1 MSDNTKY
8 CMSCMK
14 AMPEDLVICP
24 NCHYSADSLQQAP
37 YLAQGVLIKERYLVG
52 KVIAMAN
59 DSITYIGLDTFT
71 QIVVTV
77 REYYPHKIAHRAN
90 GSTLVS
96 PISNSSL
103 YDSCLDSFINLWRG
117 MSLLGDVKCLP
128 KVVDIFSENDT
139 AYCICESK
147 ETMSLKAYFEK
158 TRKPLTYSKAVAAF
172 IPLLNALKVLHNA
185 GIVHGSIT
193 PTAIQVGSDG
203 RLNLNG
209 FTIPQCRS
217 DIPELSAKPVSGFS
231 PLEVYESN
239 TVGPESDIYSLM
251 AVLYYSITGT
261 VLPKATDR
269 IEKEKLSIPSSVASV
284 MPKNVLNALARSLSL
299 YPQNRISSAEELVN
313 CLKQAH
319 AQTSS
324 HRPTATRTPAQQRIS
339 SERPAQR
346 RSNNDR
352 PIPPQTRPQQKAPVK
367 EEKEKEKETSL
378 VALGLATFTAAV
390 VVISIIFCALYSTV
404 LYKNYN
410 IPFLNKALSS
420 MVFLPMNKEKEP
432 ETNEPILTTD
442 EAPSVSETA
451 YATVADFTK
460 LTYDYII
467 SNESFKRNFVFEFKQ
482 EASDTV
488 EKGGIIRQDA
498 IAGESVPVGT
508 EIRLVVSTGVEQI
521 VVPDV
526 KGKSYEEAKDI
537 LEDAK
542 LKVEKEV
549 LENTEN
555 KTPDEVYS
563 MSEDAGSSVDKGTTI
578 TLSVWDKVPETTTAA
593 PTTTEKAAEKT
604 TEAKKETTTKAPSTT
619 KKETTTK
626 KSVE

>member
-1 MSDNTKY
+1 MSEKTKY
-8 CMSCMK
+8 CMGCMK
-14 AMPEDLVICP
+14 PMPESAVICP
-24 NCHYSADSLQQAP
+24 NCHYSADSTQQAP
-37 YLAQGVLIKERYLVG
+37 YLMQGVLVKERYLVG

-71 QIVVTV
+71 ETVVTV

-90 GSTLVS
+90 GSTLVT

-117 MSLLGDVKCLP
+117 ISMLVDIKCLP
-128 KVVDIFSENDT
+128 KVIDIFSENDT

-147 ETMSLKAYFEK
+147 ETMSLKSYFEK

-217 DIPELSAKPVSGFS
+217 DIPELAAKPVAGFS

-239 TVGPESDIYSLM
+239 TAGPESDIYSLM
-251 AVLYYSITGT
+251 AVLYYSVTGT

-269 IEKEKLSIPSSVASV
+269 IEKEKLSLPSSVAAV

-313 CLKQAH
+313 CLRAAH
-319 AQTSS
+319 AQPSGAD
-324 HRPTATRTPAQQRIS
+324 RPSASRTAAQQRS
-339 SERPAQR
+339 AAERPAQR
-346 RSNNDR
+346 RTVADR
-352 PIPPQTRPQQKAPVK
+352 PARPQPKAPVK
-367 EEKEKEKETSL
+367 EEKEPSF
-378 VALGLATFTAAV
+378 VALGLTTFVTAV
-390 VVISIIFCALYSTV
+390 VVISIIFCGLYSTV

-420 MVFLPMNKEKEP
+420 MAFLPMNKETEP
-432 ETNEPILTTD
+432 ETQAPELSTD
-442 EAPSVSETA
+442 EAPSASETA

-467 SNESFKRNFVFEFKQ
+467 SNESFKRNFVFDFRQ

-488 EKGGIIRQDA
+488 KKGGIISQDA

-508 EIRLVVSTGVEQI
+508 EIRLVVSTGIEQI

-526 KGKSYEEAKDI
+526 VGMEYEDAKDI
-537 LEDAK
+537 LENAK
-542 LKVEKEV
+542 LKVKKEV
-549 LENTEN
+549 VENTGNE
-555 KTPDEVYS
+555 TPDEVDS
-563 MSEDAGSSVDKGTTI
+563 MSEAAGSSVDKGTTI

-593 PTTTEKAAEKT
+593 PTTTAKSEDKSPEN
-604 TEAKKETTTKAPSTT
+604 KKETASKSPSST

-626 KSVE
+626 KTVE

>member
-1 MSDNTKY
+1 MSENTKY
-8 CMSCMK
+8 CMGCMK
-14 AMPEDLVICP
+14 PMPESAVICP
-24 NCHYSADSLQQAP
+24 NCHYSADSTQQAP
-37 YLAQGVLIKERYLVG
+37 YLMHGVLVKERYLVG

-71 QIVVTV
+71 DAVVTV

-90 GSTLVS
+90 GSTIVS

-117 MSLLGDVKCLP
+117 MSMLSDVRCLP
-128 KVVDIFSENDT
+128 KVIDIFSENDT

-217 DIPELSAKPVSGFS
+217 DIPELAAKPVAGFS
-231 PLEVYESN
+231 PLEVYETN

-251 AVLYYSITGT
+251 AVLYYAITGT

-269 IEKEKLSIPSSVASV
+269 IEKEKLSIPSSVAAV

-313 CLKQAH
+313 CLRAAH
-319 AQTSS
+319 AQPSGAD
-324 HRPTATRTPAQQRIS
+324 RPSAGRTAAQQRS
-339 SERPAQR
+339 AAERPAQR
-346 RSNNDR
+346 RTVTER
-352 PIPPQTRPQQKAPVK
+352 KVRPQQKAP
-367 EEKEKEKETSL
+367 EKEEKETSL
-378 VALGLATFTAAV
+378 VALGLATFAAAV
-390 VVISIIFCALYSTV
+390 VVITILFCALYSTV

-410 IPFLNKALSS
+410 IPFLNKALAS
-420 MVFLPMNKEKEP
+420 MTFLPMNKEDVPSALPDE
-432 ETNEPILTTD
+432 LTTE
-442 EAPSVSETA
+442 EAPSASETA

-460 LTYDYII
+460 LTYDYIV
-467 SNESFKRNFVFEFKQ
+467 SNESFKRNFVFDFRQ
-482 EASDTV
+482 EPSDTV
-488 EKGGIIRQDA
+488 AKGGIISQDA

-526 KGKSYEEAKDI
+526 KGKSYEEAKEI

-542 LKVEKEV
+542 LNVKKEL
-549 LENTEN
+549 LENTQN

-563 MSEDAGSSVDKGTTI
+563 MSADPGSSVDKGTTV
-578 TLSVWDKVPETTTAA
+578 TLSVWDKVPETTAA
-593 PTTTEKAAEKT
+593 PTTTKKAEDKT
-604 TEAKKETTTKAPSTT
+604 TTEGKKDTTTKAPSTE
-619 KKETTTK
+619 KKETTTNADTP
-626 KSVE
+626 

>member
-1 MSDNTKY
+1 MSENIKY
-8 CMSCMK
+8 CMGCMK
-14 AMPEDLVICP
+14 ALPEGAVICP
-24 NCHYSADSLQQAP
+24 ECHYSADSVQQAP
-37 YLAQGVLIKERYLVG
+37 YLPLGVLIKERYLTG

-59 DSITYIGLDTFT
+59 DSVTYIGLDTFT
-71 QIVVTV
+71 QTVVTV

-117 MSLLGDVKCLP
+117 VSMISDVKCLP
-128 KVVDIFSENDT
+128 KVIDIFSENDT

-158 TRKPLTYSKAVAAF
+158 TRKPLTYSKAIAAF
-172 IPLLNALKVLHNA
+172 IPLLNALKVMHNA

-217 DIPELSAKPVSGFS
+217 DIPELAAKPVSGFS

-269 IEKEKLSIPSSVASV
+269 IEKEKLTIPSSVASV

-313 CLKQAH
+313 CLRAAH
-319 AQTSS
+319 SQPSAAAG
-324 HRPTATRTPAQQRIS
+324 RPTAERTPAMQRTS
-339 SERPAQR
+339 SARPAQR
-346 RSNNDR
+346 NTSADR
-352 PIPPQTRPQQKAPVK
+352 PARPKPKPQTRVP
-367 EEKEKEKETSL
+367 EKEEKETSL

-432 ETNEPILTTD
+432 ETQVPEFSTE
-442 EAPSVSETA
+442 EAPSASETA

-467 SNESFKRNFVFEFKQ
+467 SNESFKRNFVFDFRQ

-488 EKGGIIRQDA
+488 EKGGIISQDA

-526 KGKSYEEAKDI
+526 KGKSFEEAKEI
-537 LEDAK
+537 LENAK

-563 MSEDAGSSVDKGTTI
+563 MSADPGSSVDKGTTV
-578 TLSVWDKVPETTTAA
+578 TLSVWDKVPETTTTA

-604 TEAKKETTTKAPSTT
+604 TEAKKEQASKSPSTT

-626 KSVE
+626 KAVE

>member
-1 MSDNTKY
+1 MSENTKY

-14 AMPEDLVICP
+14 AMPEDAVICP
-24 NCHYSADSLQQAP
+24 DCHYSADSLQQAP
-37 YLAQGVLIKERYLVG
+37 YLPQGVLVKERYLVG

-71 QIVVTV
+71 QTVVAV

-117 MSLLGDVKCLP
+117 MSMLSDVKCLP
-128 KVVDIFSENDT
+128 KVIDIFSENDT

-158 TRKPLTYSKAVAAF
+158 SRKPLSYSKAVAAF

-217 DIPELSAKPVSGFS
+217 DIPELAAKPVSGFS

-284 MPKNVLNALARSLSL
+284 MPKNVLNALARSLAL

-319 AQTSS
+319 SQPTSS
-324 HRPTATRTPAQQRIS
+324 NRPAASRAPSQQTTATERPVQRRVS
-339 SERPAQR
+339 SERPV
-346 RSNNDR
+346 
-352 PIPPQTRPQQKAPVK
+352 RPQPKPQRKAPMK
-367 EEKEKEKETSL
+367 EEKETSL
-378 VALGLATFTAAV
+378 VALGLATFIAAV
-390 VVISIIFCALYSTV
+390 VVISIIFCGLYSTV

-432 ETNEPILTTD
+432 VTREPELSTD
-442 EAPSVSETA
+442 EAPSASETA

-467 SNESFKRNFVFEFKQ
+467 SNESFKRNFVFEFKE

-488 EKGGIIRQDA
+488 EKGGIISQDA

-508 EIRLVVSTGVEQI
+508 EIKLVVSTGIEQI

-563 MSEDAGSSVDKGTTI
+563 MSIYPGSSVDKGTTI
-578 TLSVWDKVPETTTAA
+578 TLSVWDKVPETTTTA
-593 PTTTEKAAEKT
+593 PTTTEKVTEKA
-604 TEAKKETTTKAPSTT
+604 TEAKKETTTKASTTT

-626 KSVE
+626 KAVE

>member
-96 PISNSSL
+96 PISNSAL

-117 MSLLGDVKCLP
+117 MSMLSDVKCLP

-172 IPLLNALKVLHNA
+172 IPLLNGLKVLHNA

-217 DIPELSAKPVSGFS
+217 DIPELAAKSVSGFS

-261 VLPKATDR
+261 ILPKATDR
-269 IEKEKLSIPSSVASV
+269 IEKEKLSIPSSVAAV

-313 CLKQAH
+313 CLRAAH
-319 AQTSS
+319 AQPSAS
-324 HRPTATRTPAQQRIS
+324 AVRPTAERTPAMHKTS
-339 SERPAQR
+339 YARPAQR
-346 RSNNDR
+346 SASADR
-352 PIPPQTRPQQKAPVK
+352 PARPQQKPQPKAPVK
-367 EEKEKEKETSL
+367 EEKETSL

-420 MVFLPMNKEKEP
+420 MVFLPMNKDNKP
-432 ETNEPILTTD
+432 ETQVPELSTD
-442 EAPSVSETA
+442 ETPSASETA

-467 SNESFKRNFVFEFKQ
+467 SNESFKRNFVFDFKQ
-482 EASDTV
+482 ESSDTI
-488 EKGGIIRQDA
+488 EKGGIISQDA

-508 EIRLVVSTGVEQI
+508 EIRLVVSTGIEQI

-526 KGKSYEEAKDI
+526 KGKSYEEAKEI
-537 LEDAK
+537 LENVK

-555 KTPDEVYS
+555 KTPDEVCS

>member
-1 MSDNTKY
+1 MSENTKY
-8 CMSCMK
+8 CMGCMK
-14 AMPEDLVICP
+14 AMPEGETICT
-24 NCHYSADSLQQAP
+24 NCRYSADSSQQAP
-37 YLAQGVLIKERYLVG
+37 YLAQGVLVKERYLVG

-71 QIVVTV
+71 QTVVTV

-117 MSLLGDVKCLP
+117 MSMLSDVKCLP
-128 KVVDIFSENDT
+128 KVIDIFSENDT

-172 IPLLNALKVLHNA
+172 IPLLNGLKVLHNA

-217 DIPELSAKPVSGFS
+217 DIPELAAKPVSGFS

-251 AVLYYSITGT
+251 AVLYYSITGS
-261 VLPKATDR
+261 VLPRATDR
-269 IEKEKLSIPSSVASV
+269 IEKEKLTIPSSVAAV

-313 CLKQAH
+313 CLRDAH
-319 AQTSS
+319 AQHSTSTV
-324 HRPTATRTPAQQRIS
+324 RPTAERTPAMQKTSPARPTQRS
-339 SERPAQR
+339 ASADRPA
-346 RSNNDR
+346 
-352 PIPPQTRPQQKAPVK
+352 RPQQKPQPKAPVK
-367 EEKEKEKETSL
+367 EEKETSL
-378 VALGLATFTAAV
+378 IALGLATFAAAV

-404 LYKNYN
+404 LYKSYN

-432 ETNEPILTTD
+432 ETQEPELTTE

-488 EKGGIIRQDA
+488 EKGGIISQDA
-498 IAGESVPVGT
+498 TAGESVPVGT
-508 EIRLVVSTGVEQI
+508 EIRLVVSTGIEQI

-526 KGKSYEEAKDI
+526 KGKSYEEAKKT
-537 LEDAK
+537 LENAK

-563 MSEDAGSSVDKGTTI
+563 MSADPGSSVDKGTTI

-604 TEAKKETTTKAPSTT
+604 TEAKKETTTK
-619 KKETTTK
+619 